1 MHSVNLRKMKNNN
14 NEKLETLMKILKRS
28 VKQNSISDYIY
39 LINLSS
45 MATVIL
51 RKNNLKKWK
60 RIEIKIDEALEKFK
74 LQGKIRNKKI
84 LNKK

>member
-1 MHSVNLRKMKNNN
+1 
-14 NEKLETLMKILKRS
+14 MKILKRS

>member
-1 MHSVNLRKMKNNN
+1 MKNNN